1 MPAESRQ
8 LTQGGIGP
16 RQAEYQIVAVGEF
29 RRQWGRDESVI
40 PASGPH
46 HSAGLRSPKI
56 HGFHVDKPGL
66 RRPDFWASS
75 GLECLSHGLSKI
87 VGTLQVIVQGAPR
100 SA

>member
-40 PASGPH
+40 PAAGPH

-56 HGFHVDKPGL
+56 RGFHVDEPGL
-66 RRPDFWASS
+66 RRPVFWASI
-75 GLECLSHGLSKI
+75 GLKVL
-87 VGTLQVIVQGAPR
+87 
-100 SA
+100 